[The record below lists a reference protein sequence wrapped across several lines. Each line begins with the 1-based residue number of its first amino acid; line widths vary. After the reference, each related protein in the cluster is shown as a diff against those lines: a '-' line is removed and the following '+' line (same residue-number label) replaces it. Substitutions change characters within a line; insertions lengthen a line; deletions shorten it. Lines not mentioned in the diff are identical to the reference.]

1 MSTIETAAPA
11 ATENRRTTGILLLVT
26 GVLGLLASAML
37 TIDKIKLLEDP
48 NFVPGCSLDPTISCG
63 SVMQSWQGSV
73 FGFPN
78 PLIGIASF
86 SVVIVAGVLALGGVD
101 LPRWFWIGL
110 AIGAAAGI
118 ALVVF
123 LIYSSL
129 FVIHALCLWCMLVWT
144 IMPIVLATAVAA
156 ALGPKAT
163 QPVKQGLAAAVLL
176 WYIVVLALIGVQF
189 WDYWSSK
196 F

>member
-1 MSTIETAAPA
+1 MSTIETAAP

-101 LPRWFWIGL
+101 LPRWFWTGL

-118 ALVVF
+118 ALVIF

-163 QPVKQGLAAAVLL
+163 QPVKQGLAALVLL

>member
-1 MSTIETAAPA
+1 MSTIETAAP

-48 NFVPGCSLDPTISCG
+48 NFVPGCSFDPTISCG

-78 PLIGIASF
+78 PLIGIAAF
-86 SVVIVAGVLALGGVD
+86 SVVIVAGVLAVGGVA
-101 LPRWFWIGL
+101 LPRWFWTGL
-110 AIGAAAGI
+110 AIGAAAGL
-118 ALVVF
+118 ALVIF

-163 QPVKQGLAAAVLL
+163 QQVKQGLAALVLL
-176 WYIVVLALIGVQF
+176 WYIVVLTLIAVQF